1 MEANPSGATNV
12 DGATARI
19 NSFLN
24 PEPEQPTGEGVE
36 EQHAPEEST
45 EVEATATE
53 TPAEESEGDT
63 EIAVERYKVKVGG
76 DELDVTLEDLQK
88 GYMMESDYRKKT
100 TDVAERS
107 KALEGKEAKIDAQLN
122 EAQAKIDAQLNE
134 AQAIV
139 EFEIQN
145 LESAEMKELKEY
157 DPEAYLKA
165 VDKTRSRVDK
175 FNALKN
181 QRQVEQQARHQE
193 NTKKELKSLE
203 TAIPEW
209 LDPDVRSKEAN
220 EVFAA
225 MEQQGFS
232 RDELS
237 SLTDHRMFV
246 LARKAM
252 LFDQINGSDLE
263 SKKVRT
269 PPKSQSPGS
278 SAQKKTASEKATADL
293 RGKLR
298 KSGSAKDAA
307 NLFRSMMK

>member
-1 MEANPSGATNV
+1 MEANPTGATDMSGAIS
-12 DGATARI
+12 RM
-19 NSFLN
+19 SSLLS
-24 PEPEQPTGEGVE
+24 PEPEQPTEDVVE
-36 EQHAPEEST
+36 ERKAPKST
-45 EVEATATE
+45 EVETTAAD
-53 TPAEESEGDT
+53 TPEGDT
-63 EIAVERYKVKVGG
+63 ETAVERYKVKVGE
-76 DELDVTLEDLQK
+76 DELDVTLNDLRK

-100 TDVAERS
+100 SDVAERR
-107 KALEGKEAKIDAQLN
+107 KALEGKEAKIDSQLS
-122 EAQAKIDAQLNE
+122 E

-139 EFEIQN
+139 EFEIQT

-157 DPEAYLKA
+157 DPQAYLKEFEKIRA
-165 VDKTRSRVDK
+165 KVDK
-175 FNALKN
+175 FNSLKAK
-181 QRQVEQQARHQE
+181 RQEEQQERHNE
-193 NTKKELKSLE
+193 RSKKELELLE

-209 LDPDVRSKEAN
+209 LDKDVRSKEAN

-237 SLTDHRMFV
+237 ALTDHRMFV

-252 LFDQINGSDLE
+252 LFDQINSSDLE

-278 SAQKKTASEKATADL
+278 SAQSATRTEKTTNDL

-298 KSGSAKDAA
+298 KSGSARDAA
-307 NLFRSMMK
+307 NLFRSMMD

>member
-53 TPAEESEGDT
+53 TPEEQSDGDT
-63 EIAVERYKVKVGG
+63 EIAVERYKVKVGE

-100 TDVAERS
+100 SDVAERR
-107 KALEGKEAKIDAQLN
+107 KALEDKE
-122 EAQAKIDAQLNE
+122 AKIDAQLNE

-165 VDKTRSRVDK
+165 VDKTRSKVEK

-181 QRQVEQQARHQE
+181 QRLVEQQARQQE
-193 NTKKELKSLE
+193 NAKKELQSLE

-209 LDPDVRSKEAN
+209 LDPDVRAKEAN

-269 PPKSQSPGS
+269 PPKSQAPGS
-278 SAQKKTASEKATADL
+278 SAQKKTASEKTTADL

-298 KSGSAKDAA
+298 KSGSPKDAA